1 MNKKDLKNRI
11 NETFLELAPDVF
23 DQIMEAPLQASIME
37 EKTQDKKSYNTWGSR
52 NFQRM
57 TAAFACLCLV
67 CFGYFGMQMAKDDA
81 VYVVLDVNPSICM
94 EVNEATEIESVQ
106 GLNDDGKAFVKE
118 LEWKRHAK
126 LEEVEMQIVDQLCE
140 DGVLTDDDMMLVTIT
155 QSNDEKYEKLR
166 KRVET
171 GFLAAFENR
180 QLYNT
185 KVAFLQ
191 TDRDSRQSGRKL
203 LEKRLKEAT
212 SLSDEVCKDMSIKEL
227 VGACNTH
234 CEEKIVTNQ
243 AEDKVEEKDD
253 ILSTTESATQKTT
266 QLTTQEKQA
275 TTAERLEEQTTQYK
289 ENLTEEK
296 IEKEKKNKG
305 PNENSTKEK
314 KNKGSNENSTKEK
327 KNKKANE
334 NSTKEKT
341 TQKAKGNSSKEKKVE
356 KGNSSKKE

>member
-23 DQIMEAPLQASIME
+23 DQVMEAPLTVSIME
-37 EKTQDKKSYNTWGSR
+37 ENVQDKRTFGMVR
-52 NFQRM
+52 RFQRM
-57 TAAFACLCLV
+57 AVAFACLCLV
-67 CFGYFGMQMAKDDA
+67 CFGYFGIQMANDDT
-81 VYVVLDVNPSICM
+81 VYVVLDVNPSICI

-106 GLNDDGKAFVKE
+106 GLNDDGKAFVKK
-118 LEWKRHAK
+118 LEWKRYAK

-155 QSNDEKYEKLR
+155 QSDDEKYEKLR

-191 TDRDSRQSGRKL
+191 TDRDNRQSGRKL
-203 LEKRLKEAT
+203 LEKRLKEDA

-234 CEEKIVTNQ
+234 FEEKIVTNQ
-243 AEDKVEEKDD
+243 AEEKNEKKDD

-296 IEKEKKNKG
+296 KKKEKKNKG

-314 KNKGSNENSTKEK
+314 KNKGPNENSTKEK

-341 TQKAKGNSSKEKKVE
+341 TQKVKGNSSKEKKVE